1 MEEVVIDSL
10 LGGGHLRDPQRSM
23 EREAGRFGPE
33 QRIQLDGSSR
43 ASHGGFRSLTSFIS
57 LEVGVFRALGVQWRV
72 YEYIE
77 GTTVDPEVKSKM
89 KIEVKEQ
96 LDVRDANIIRTP
108 DRLWE
113 DLQS

>member
-1 MEEVVIDSL
+1 MGHPVLRTVASEAL
-10 LGGGHLRDPQRSM
+10 LH
-23 EREAGRFGPE
+23 
-33 QRIQLDGSSR
+33 SSPWKW
-43 ASHGGFRSLTSFIS
+43 
-57 LEVGVFRALGVQWRV
+57 GVFRALGVQWRV

>member
-10 LGGGHLRDPQRSM
+10 LRGGHLRDPQRSM

-57 LEVGVFRALGVQWRV
+57 LEVGSSEPSGYNGESTSTLRER
-72 YEYIE
+72 
-77 GTTVDPEVKSKM
+77 
-89 KIEVKEQ
+89 
-96 LDVRDANIIRTP
+96 
-108 DRLWE
+108 
-113 DLQS
+113 QSILR